1 MFGICSNLSIIVFEA
16 LGRCNDERK
25 VDQFN
30 YGLGAIDT
38 EAGKFPYIINTSG
51 DDEDY
56 GTDGGELTGFFHGVR
71 CGAGNIRDNGNVL
84 VRQCIGQ

>member
-25 VDQFN
+25 IDPFK
-30 YGLGAIDT
+30 YGLGAFDT
-38 EAGKFPYIINTSG
+38 GAAKFPYIINTSG
-51 DDEDY
+51 VEEDY
-56 GTDGGELTGFFHGVR
+56 WTEEDEITVLLHVDL
-71 CGAGNIRDNGNVL
+71 CGARNIRDNGNVL